1 MLYYKNLVF
10 VHVVYER
17 IIEFALVCDSY
28 YEAKKRGVKME
39 KVIQTLKRIDGEKRI
54 PVLKMEIDYE
64 LQTLYDA
71 LQANEEGQIKESKQK
86 LERLR
91 SELIHLEA

>member
-1 MLYYKNLVF
+1 
-10 VHVVYER
+10 
-17 IIEFALVCDSY
+17 
-28 YEAKKRGVKME
+28 ME

-64 LQTLYDA
+64 LLTLYDA
-71 LQANEEGQIKESKQK
+71 LQTNEKKQITDSKKK

-91 SELIHLEA
+91 SEWIRLEA